1 MLKSDLIFKR
11 NMTICQG
18 KEKMLAFDINH
29 KLYNDKA
36 STAQTILAKFFSKV
50 GNHFNS
56 QYA

>member
-1 MLKSDLIFKR
+1 
-11 NMTICQG
+11 MTICQG

-36 STAQTILAKFFSKV
+36 STAQTILAKFFSKE

>member
-1 MLKSDLIFKR
+1 MLKSDPIFKR

-36 STAQTILAKFFSKV
+36 STAQTLLANCFSEDR
-50 GNHFNS
+50 NHFNS

>member
-1 MLKSDLIFKR
+1 
-11 NMTICQG
+11 MTICQG

-36 STAQTILAKFFSKV
+36 STAQTILAKCFSKD